1 MGRNS
6 NPATRERWRVLINA
20 YESSPLT
27 ISNFCQQHGVSTAS
41 FYQWRRR
48 FREQENNSAQIGQS
62 NTSSSPPSPTL
73 IPVRINAERN
83 PISSNPNSSE
93 SDPFSNS
100 NFSSASSPTNLQS
113 NQALAVLRFSNSVSM
128 ELHDVET
135 VCEIAARLGS
145 LDQGEC
151 S

>member
-27 ISNFCQQHGVSTAS
+27 IIDFCDQHGVSTAS

-48 FREQENNSAQIGQS
+48 FREQDS
-62 NTSSSPPSPTL
+62 NPDQLARANASGSPPSPTL
-73 IPVRINAERN
+73 IPVRINAKRN
-83 PISSNPNSSE
+83 PNSSNPNS
-93 SDPFSNS
+93 FSNS

-113 NQALAVLRFSNSVSM
+113 DQALAVLKFSNSVSM
-128 ELHDVET
+128 ELHDIET
-135 VCEIAARLGS
+135 VCEIAERLGG
-145 LDQGEC
+145 LEPGEC

>member
-6 NPATRERWRVLINA
+6 SPATRERWRVLINA

-27 ISNFCQQHGVSTAS
+27 ISNFCQKHGVSTAS

-48 FREQENNSAQIGQS
+48 FREQENNSAQIAQS

-73 IPVRINAERN
+73 IPVRINAKR
-83 PISSNPNSSE
+83 NPNSSE
-93 SDPFSNS
+93 SNSFSNS
-100 NFSSASSPTNLQS
+100 NFSSASSPMNLQS
-113 NQALAVLRFSNSVSM
+113 NRALAVLRFSNSVSM

-135 VCEIAARLGS
+135 VCEIVERLGS
-145 LDQGEC
+145 LEQGEC